1 MVSEST
7 DHVYP
12 KAHEG
17 GDTAAVAPNPS
28 FPQLEEHVLDYWEQD
43 DTFRK
48 SVDLRDSGEGS
59 QNEFVFFDG
68 PPFANGLPHYGH
80 LLTGYA
86 KDVIPRYQ
94 TMKGRK
100 VNRVQQEPGAW
111 HLRGLFANI
120 RERKPV

>member
-1 MVSEST
+1 MSEN
-7 DHVYP
+7 VYP
-12 KAHEG
+12 KASEG
-17 GDTAAVAPNPS
+17 GETAHVAPNPS
-28 FPQLEEHVLDYWEQD
+28 FPDMEETVLDYWDKD
-43 DTFRK
+43 DTFQK
-48 SVDLRDSGEGS
+48 SVERNPSGDHS

-100 VNRVQQEPGAW
+100 VNRVFGW
-111 HLRGLFANI
+111 DTHGLPAA
-120 RERKPV
+120 